1 MINTNLIL
9 IGSVA
14 APIALMFL
22 ALLGWRRLLR
32 RDRRRS
38 PLNFKLLN
46 LPGDGLRKQIELRDE
61 KLFEAGIWVLLAAPL
76 MLAA

>member
-1 MINTNLIL
+1 MVNTNLIL

-14 APIALMFL
+14 APIVLML
-22 ALLGWRRLLR
+22 LVLLGWRRLLR

-46 LPGDGLRKQIELRDE
+46 LPGDGLR
-61 KLFEAGIWVLLAAPL
+61 
-76 MLAA
+76 